1 MPACDLADKIIWCS
15 AMKSLSLPLV
25 ASVDRAIAEIRQGG
39 AVLIKDGSQA
49 PLAILSAEIVT
60 AKALKRLETL
70 AIQPLRLVMTARRAA
85 ILGLSCP
92 ETVQQSVIVS
102 LQSPLDL
109 DLLTWLVD
117 PLAAPPATP
126 RLEGVTVQAVD
137 HSLIAMDAAVTLLKL
152 ARLLPAAIVA
162 EVPART
168 RGMRVS
174 AQHIQQYQSESAR
187 TLTQVTLTRIPL
199 KDAENASI
207 AAFRPAD
214 GGTEH
219 LAIIIGE
226 LDTTKPVL
234 IRLHSECFTGDLL
247 GSLRC
252 DCGDQLRGAI
262 AEIAQAGSGILL
274 YLAQEG
280 RGIGLINKL
289 RAYNLQDQGFDTMD
303 ANQQLGFDNDERI
316 YLPAAQ
322 MLALLHVTQ
331 VRLMT
336 NNPLKIDALAQSG
349 IHVVE
354 RVPHVFPSNDHN
366 IGYLQTKALKGGHL
380 F

>member
-1 MPACDLADKIIWCS
+1 MPACDLTDKVIWCGP
-15 AMKSLSLPLV
+15 MKSLSLPLV

-39 AVLIKDGSQA
+39 AVLIKDGTQF

-60 AKALKRLETL
+60 AKALKRLQAL
-70 AIQPLRLVMTARRAA
+70 AAQPLRLVMTARRAA

-92 ETVQQSVIVS
+92 QTAQQSVIVS
-102 LQSPLDL
+102 LQEPLDL
-109 DLLTWLVD
+109 SLLTWLVD
-117 PLAAPPATP
+117 PLAAPPAAP
-126 RLEGVTVQAVD
+126 QLDGMTVQAVED
-137 HSLIAMDAAVTLLKL
+137 SQPSMDAAVNLLKL

-168 RGMRVS
+168 HGIRVS
-174 AQHIQQYQSESAR
+174 ANHILHYQSESAR
-187 TLTQVTLTRIPL
+187 TLTQVTLTRVPL
-199 KDAENASI
+199 KDAENARI

-226 LDTTKPVL
+226 PDTAKPVL

-316 YLPAAQ
+316 YQPAAQ
-322 MLALLHVTQ
+322 MLALLKVSQ